1 MYGYKSG
8 NLSDEFID
16 YVLGNSLGII
26 FPSIYEGFGLPF
38 LDGMSYSKK
47 IIVNNTELNREL
59 RNYFDAFSENVY
71 IFNSL
76 DEVDGILDKIEADPV
91 IHYKNNDSH
100 IRSWEDS
107 AKELEDCLAG
117 VLAAPVNVELLYERW
132 HFYQYLSNVH
142 RIYAGSSNMKKS
154 RSIEMEGFLQGLINR
169 FPHIYG
175 VYKKVIVKFDPDHY
189 N

>member
-1 MYGYKSG
+1 MTLLENPGFKLPFDNYFVVFGNFYKHKFVPQLLEALKSSKHRIIVIGSTSEGAIGNSMYGYKSG

-76 DEVDGILDKIEADPV
+76 DEVDGILDKIE
-91 IHYKNNDSH
+91 
-100 IRSWEDS
+100 
-107 AKELEDCLAG
+107 
-117 VLAAPVNVELLYERW
+117 
-132 HFYQYLSNVH
+132 
-142 RIYAGSSNMKKS
+142 S
-154 RSIEMEGFLQGLINR
+154 RSCNTL
-169 FPHIYG
+169 
-175 VYKKVIVKFDPDHY
+175 
-189 N
+189 